1 MICKRPNGI
10 CQSWVSVPAVTK
22 NALTAWYHAHRPFS
36 YPASIVPVLVGT
48 AVAWSDGHVFWDLFL
63 VALLSSIAIH
73 AGTNLVNE
81 YFDYTQGVDRTDSL
95 GPAGVILRGELVPSH
110 VLWAGVLAFTVGSAL
125 GGYLVLRVG
134 WLILLIGV
142 GSVFAGWFYTA
153 KPLSLGYRGLGE
165 LEVFIFMGP
174 VMVVGSYFVQTRS
187 VNLTPL
193 LVSLPVGLLVMA
205 ILHANNLRD
214 VIQDDERSR
223 VTWVV
228 LACRWLGFE
237 RGRKLSE
244 ALYCGMIVGAYIVLM
259 ILVIVKVAPFY
270 VLLALLTFPYASSL
284 MRFVNSG
291 VEGNSLSRAVRD
303 TARLHMMFG
312 GTLALGYFFEV
323 LLHLTWAF

>member
-1 MICKRPNGI
+1 M
-10 CQSWVSVPAVTK
+10 
-22 NALTAWYHAHRPFS
+22 
-36 YPASIVPVLVGT
+36 
-48 AVAWSDGHVFWDLFL
+48 
-63 VALLSSIAIH
+63 ALLSSIAIH

-244 ALYCGMIVGAYIVLM
+244 ALYCGMVVGAYIVLI

-291 VEGNSLSRAVRD
+291 VEGNSLSRAVRG

-323 LLHLTWAF
+323 LLHLIWAF

>member
-1 MICKRPNGI
+1 M
-10 CQSWVSVPAVTK
+10 TK
-22 NALTAWYHAHRPFS
+22 NTLTAWYRAHRPFS

-244 ALYCGMIVGAYIVLM
+244 ALYCGMVVVC
-259 ILVIVKVAPFY
+259 ILF
-270 VLLALLTFPYASSL
+270 SSC
-284 MRFVNSG
+284 
-291 VEGNSLSRAVRD
+291 
-303 TARLHMMFG
+303 
-312 GTLALGYFFEV
+312 
-323 LLHLTWAF
+323 